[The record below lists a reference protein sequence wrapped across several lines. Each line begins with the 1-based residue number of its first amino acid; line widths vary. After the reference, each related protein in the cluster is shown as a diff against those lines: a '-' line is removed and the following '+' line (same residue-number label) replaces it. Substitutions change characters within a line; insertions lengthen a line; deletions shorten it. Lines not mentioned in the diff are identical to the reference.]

1 MEASASADRTE
12 PCQATTAREYL
23 RPGACNLPETPH
35 SANLFYLPGSTMIQR
50 HPLNR
55 RKLVATA
62 CAALLAELP
71 LRAMAQSS
79 GPAGAAQPY
88 PAKPIR
94 IVVPFPPGGSTD
106 LLARRLGEKLATAMG
121 QPVVVENKPGAGGTT
136 GADSVA
142 KAAPDGYTL
151 LMGVTGSNA
160 IAASLYPKLPYNPL
174 RDFAPV
180 SQVVSAPL
188 VLAVGAGS
196 GMKSLR
202 DYLAAAR
209 ARPMTYG
216 TPGNGTSM
224 HLTGEMFDLATG
236 VKLMHV
242 PYRGSAPALND
253 LLGGSLQS
261 MFGDFLVLLPQ
272 IKAGKV
278 TPIAVTSLRRHPMLP
293 DVPTIAESG
302 VPGLEQ
308 FEASSWQ
315 GLFAPAATPP
325 AVTARLNME
334 VLKAL
339 DSPDIKEFF
348 GSQGFIVGGSS
359 PEQFKALIET
369 EVPKWQRVVKAANV
383 KIER

>member
-1 MEASASADRTE
+1 
-12 PCQATTAREYL
+12 
-23 RPGACNLPETPH
+23 
-35 SANLFYLPGSTMIQR
+35 
-50 HPLNR
+50 
-55 RKLVATA
+55 
-62 CAALLAELP
+62 
-71 LRAMAQSS
+71 MAQSG

-88 PAKPIR
+88 PTKPIR

-160 IAASLYPKLPYNPL
+160 IAASLYPKLPYDPL

-334 VLKAL
+334 VVKAL

-369 EVPKWQRVVKAANV
+369 EVAKWQRVVKAVNV
-383 KIER
+383 RIE

>member
-1 MEASASADRTE
+1 
-12 PCQATTAREYL
+12 
-23 RPGACNLPETPH
+23 
-35 SANLFYLPGSTMIQR
+35 
-50 HPLNR
+50 
-55 RKLVATA
+55 
-62 CAALLAELP
+62 
-71 LRAMAQSS
+71 MAQSS

-88 PAKPIR
+88 PTKPIR

-160 IAASLYPKLPYNPL
+160 IAASLYPKLPYDPL

-334 VLKAL
+334 VVKAL

-383 KIER
+383 KIE

>member
-1 MEASASADRTE
+1 
-12 PCQATTAREYL
+12 
-23 RPGACNLPETPH
+23 
-35 SANLFYLPGSTMIQR
+35 MIQR

-62 CAALLAELP
+62 CAALLAAMP
-71 LRAMAQSS
+71 LRAMAQSG

-88 PAKPIR
+88 PIKPIR

-106 LLARRLGEKLATAMG
+106 LLARRLGEKLAMAMG

-160 IAASLYPKLPYNPL
+160 IAASLYPKLPYDPL

-196 GMKSLR
+196 GMKSVR

-236 VKLMHV
+236 VKLTHV

-308 FEASSWQ
+308 FEAGSWQ

-325 AVTARLNME
+325 GIVARLNME
-334 VLKAL
+334 LVKAL

-348 GSQGFIVGGSS
+348 GSQGFIVGGTS
-359 PEQFKALIET
+359 PEQFRALIEA
-369 EVPKWQRVVKAANV
+369 EVPKWGRVVKAANV
-383 KIER
+383 KIE